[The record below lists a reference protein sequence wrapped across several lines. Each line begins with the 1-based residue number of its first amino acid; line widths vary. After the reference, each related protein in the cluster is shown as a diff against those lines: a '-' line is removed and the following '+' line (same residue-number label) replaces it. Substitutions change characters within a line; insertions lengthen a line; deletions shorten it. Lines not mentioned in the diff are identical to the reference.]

1 MRTENMNVKLS
12 LAATAAS
19 ALLAG
24 TAMAADKGGG
34 PVSLPSVAAGPVAT
48 APIASWTGCYGGGAV
63 GYAVSN
69 TELSAPGFGSIID
82 GIGAEGHSFAAVGG
96 CDLQLGRLVLGA
108 FGDYTWHQ
116 DHEAAL
122 FGGVIGSLDEQWAV
136 GGRAGV
142 LLNETTLAY
151 GTVAYT
157 EADLTLGGMDVTHE
171 GIQYGGGV
179 EIQIGSGFA
188 IDARYTY
195 SDLDTVNYGGLEIDP
210 DVHAVRV
217 GLNYRLGMGGSSLK

>member
-24 TAMAADKGGG
+24 TAMAADKGG
-34 PVSLPSVAAGPVAT
+34 PVSVPTVAAGPVAT
-48 APIASWTGCYGGGAV
+48 APIASWTGCHGGGAV

-69 TELSAPGFGSIID
+69 TELGIAGGPSIVD
-82 GIGAEGHSFAAVGG
+82 GVGAEGHAFTAIGG
-96 CDLQLGRLVLGA
+96 CDLQMGRLVVGA
-108 FGDYTWHQ
+108 FGEYSWHQ
-116 DHEAAL
+116 DHEFAIFSTPIA
-122 FGGVIGSLDEQWAV
+122 SLDEQWAV

-151 GTVAYT
+151 GSVAYT
-157 EADLTLGGMDVTHE
+157 EADLTLGALDVTHN

-188 IDARYTY
+188 VDARYTY
-195 SDLDTVNYGGLEIDP
+195 SDLEAVSYGGLEIDP

-217 GLNYRLGMGGSSLK
+217 GLNYRLGMSR